1 MNDEQRKNYCYL
13 GDGVYAFFDGDGIWL
28 RTGHH
33 EAELCDDKIYLE
45 PDVLESLN
53 MFVEKVRQRNEISS
67 EGVHGYVG

>member
-33 EAELCDDKIYLE
+33 EDALCDDKIYLE

-67 EGVHGYVG
+67 DDVHGYMG